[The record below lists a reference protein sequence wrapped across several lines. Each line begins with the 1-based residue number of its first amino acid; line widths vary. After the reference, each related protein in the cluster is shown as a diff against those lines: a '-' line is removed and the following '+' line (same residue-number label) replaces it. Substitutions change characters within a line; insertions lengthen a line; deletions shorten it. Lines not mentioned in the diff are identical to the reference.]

1 MVVDQGTDEIK
12 ELIQGLLRDRFDNE
26 FEFGPIVVIP
36 RYDEDGDRYL
46 HSYIVFRGDQKNLDP
61 IWTLRLSRRLWSRAE
76 ELGYPGIPIQAFVE
90 RSEWPAMEK
99 SLDWNPTTF

>member
-1 MVVDQGTDEIK
+1 MVVDKGTDEIK
-12 ELIQGLLRDRFDNE
+12 EMIRGLLRERFKNE
-26 FEFGPIVVIP
+26 FEFGPIVVMP

-46 HSYIVFRGDQKNLDP
+46 HSYIVFHGDQKNLDP
-61 IWTLRLSRRLWSRAE
+61 MWTLRLSGLLWSRAE
-76 ELGYPGIPIQAFVE
+76 ELGYPGIPIQAFVG